1 MTSPE
6 PNTSNETSPV
16 QCPAGIKDCAI
27 AEEVNSLRE
36 DVVRLSEAISTDT
49 LTGLSNYRFFLQ
61 SLAQELERTQRSGQP
76 TSLMMIDIDHF
87 KQVNDTWG
95 HETGNKALKHVAKS
109 IRQTVRRLDIP
120 CRYGGEEF
128 AVILPDT
135 GLQASIQV
143 AERIRTLIA
152 ESPLPHGDQQLSF
165 TVSIG
170 IATYQLNSALEP
182 EELIENADKFL
193 YQAKQEGRNRTCHA
207 QPASVEL
214 ISSEERQ
221 ELSALFG
228 QPARKK
234 DPS

>member
-1 MTSPE
+1 MISPE
-6 PNTSNETSPV
+6 KLPANDAFPAKCPV
-16 QCPAGIKDCAI
+16 GIEDCRI
-27 AEEVNSLRE
+27 ADEVNALRE
-36 DVVRLSEAISTDT
+36 DVERLSAAVSTDT

-61 SLAQELERTQRSGQP
+61 ALEQELERTQRSGQP
-76 TSLMMIDIDHF
+76 TSLIMLDIDHF
-87 KQVNDTWG
+87 KNVNDTCG
-95 HETGNKALKHVAKS
+95 HETGNKALKHVS
-109 IRQTVRRLDIP
+109 EIIRQTVRRLDIP

-135 GLQASIQV
+135 SLQASVQV

-152 ESPLPHGDQQLSF
+152 KSPLPHDDQQLVL

-170 IATYQLNSALEP
+170 IATYQLNSSLQP
-182 EELIENADKFL
+182 EQLIKNADKFL

-207 QPASVEL
+207 QPEPVEL
-214 ISSEERQ
+214 VSSEERQ